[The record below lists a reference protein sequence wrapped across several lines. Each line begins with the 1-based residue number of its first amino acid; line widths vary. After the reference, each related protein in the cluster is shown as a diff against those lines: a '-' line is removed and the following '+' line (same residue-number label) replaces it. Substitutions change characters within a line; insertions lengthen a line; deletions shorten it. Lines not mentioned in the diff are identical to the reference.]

1 MEVNDESE
9 ISRLQSTKKDD
20 SLLQVKK
27 QIYSYSDVLKITNN
41 FNTIIGKGGFGTIY
55 LGYMDDSPV
64 AVKVLSP
71 SSVNGFQQFQAE
83 VIF

>member
-9 ISRLQSTKKDD
+9 ILRLRSTKKDD
-20 SLLQVKK
+20 SLAQVKK

-41 FNTIIGKGGFGTIY
+41 FNTIIGKGGFGTVY
-55 LGYMDDSPV
+55 LGYIDDSPV

-71 SSVNGFQQFQAE
+71 SAVHGFQQFQAE

>member
-1 MEVNDESE
+1 MVEKDQSQ
-9 ISRLQSTKKDD
+9 ISLQYTDQDDSFLQS
-20 SLLQVKK
+20 KK

-41 FNTIIGKGGFGTIY
+41 FNTIIGKGGFGTVY
-55 LGYMDDSPV
+55 LGYIDDSPV